1 MHYFTIMVAIW
12 DSFRDNVSCIKVN
25 FSMLQ
30 SAVINEEDR
39 HAVPLSH
46 KILLQKEKKEVLVH
60 LLASFSLTLN
70 V

>member
-46 KILLQKEKKEVLVH
+46 KILLQKEKKKY
-60 LLASFSLTLN
+60 
-70 V
+70 